1 MLLERSKE
9 SSGIA
14 VVAAVVVDRLS
25 LAMVVEV
32 LRDVTLIQM
41 IAVLFVGKEAIIPMT
56 AQNQE
61 EGEEEVEV
69 VEETAGEEG

>member
-1 MLLERSKE
+1 M
-9 SSGIA
+9 
-14 VVAAVVVDRLS
+14 VAAVVVDRLS